1 MIKTYSK
8 KKYKRENELTKIES
22 AELSKNKKSP
32 NFKLKKKIILSND
45 NNFNNSYLF
54 PMNKKIFKNKKNK
67 ENILKQSLDRINQ
80 KYVGITL
87 SLPNKQNN
95 KDKIVKTSGNNQ
107 ININFTP
114 CQINCE
120 SIIKSNNTNNI
131 ESINNI
137 IKRKGL
143 NEMKNENKSFIN
155 NYFSPNNKKL
165 YLI

>member
-1 MIKTYSK
+1 
-8 KKYKRENELTKIES
+8 
-22 AELSKNKKSP
+22 
-32 NFKLKKKIILSND
+32 
-45 NNFNNSYLF
+45 
-54 PMNKKIFKNKKNK
+54 MNKKMFKNKKNK

-143 NEMKNENKSFIN
+143 NEMKNDNKSYIN

>member
-1 MIKTYSK
+1 MIKSYSK

-114 CQINCE
+114 GQIHCE

-143 NEMKNENKSFIN
+143 NEMKNDNKSYIN